1 MKTILTIILA
11 AVMLLSMLGG
21 CAKDMSGE
29 TRPSPT
35 AAVTTRPTATHKPTP
50 TPKATPKSTDSTAD
64 GVIDEGKDAVDGVV
78 GAGEDAVNDIMDAGE
93 DMLDD
98 VTGKGQDNGSAR
110 DNNAQTSTN
119 PAATPKATSKR

>member
-11 AVMLLSMLGG
+11 AIMLLSMLGG
-21 CAKDMSGE
+21 CARDMSGE

-35 AAVTTRPTATHKPTP
+35 AVATTRPTATHKPTP
-50 TPKATPKSTDSTAD
+50 TPKSTDSTAD

-93 DMLDD
+93 DMLND
-98 VTGKGQDNGSAR
+98 VTGNGQDNGSAR